1 MNIYWERQR
10 GDNCR
15 IHSLNAM
22 FGKKVITDELFK
34 KHCESYD
41 KLIPGLKSINMDG
54 FAECRSIISFIVDIY
69 TNKFTLL
76 SPINLNNINKSNRD
90 FFNYSRYLTY
100 LGNKITQYFE
110 FNKGHIWFNTYK
122 DNKWYKVDSLSGV
135 NEINTITNFGDNGY
149 FLIFSQ
155 KMIFLEIEYL
165 LKFVKSQY
173 KEDSKKINENIEI
186 ILYNLYHLLSKIKL
200 EYSRDSYYNK
210 KLSILR
216 QISKSLDKFIKL
228 NREVYISTNERKK
241 IIDDIFQLIFL
252 F

>member
-1 MNIYWERQR
+1 
-10 GDNCR
+10 
-15 IHSLNAM
+15 
-22 FGKKVITDELFK
+22 
-34 KHCESYD
+34 
-41 KLIPGLKSINMDG
+41 
-54 FAECRSIISFIVDIY
+54 
-69 TNKFTLL
+69 
-76 SPINLNNINKSNRD
+76 
-90 FFNYSRYLTY
+90 
-100 LGNKITQYFE
+100 
-110 FNKGHIWFNTYK
+110 
-122 DNKWYKVDSLSGV
+122 
-135 NEINTITNFGDNGY
+135 
-149 FLIFSQ
+149 
-155 KMIFLEIEYL
+155 MIFLEIEYL